1 MSEDPRTEG
10 LAREAAGGGS
20 VAFER
25 LVERVQGRLT
35 MWISLRLGPRLRARI
50 AEDDVLQ
57 ETLIEAYRSLATFR
71 DNGPGSF
78 LRWVLSVAEH
88 RIKDLH
94 KFHSRER
101 RDTARE
107 RVASPAREDESR
119 FLERLSGSWTSP
131 ASLAHRRERAASVV
145 RRIESLDDDV
155 REVVILRAVE
165 DRTFVEIAER
175 LKQPKTTVYE
185 LYARGLKRLRD
196 G

>member
-10 LAREAAGGGS
+10 LAGAAAGGGS

-25 LVERVQGRLT
+25 LVERVKGRLA
-35 MWISLRLGPRLRARI
+35 MWISLRLGPQLRARV

-57 ETLIEAYRSLATFR
+57 ETLIEAYRSLATFH

-78 LRWVLSVAEH
+78 LRWMLSVAEH

-101 RDTARE
+101 RDMARE
-107 RVASPAREDESR
+107 RTAAPGRDDESR
-119 FLERLSGSWTSP
+119 FLESLSGSWSSP
-131 ASLAHRRERAASVV
+131 ASLAHRREQAARVV
-145 RRIESLDDDV
+145 RRIESLDEEV

-165 DRTFVEIAER
+165 DRTFAEVAE
-175 LKQPKTTVYE
+175 LLDQPKTTVYE